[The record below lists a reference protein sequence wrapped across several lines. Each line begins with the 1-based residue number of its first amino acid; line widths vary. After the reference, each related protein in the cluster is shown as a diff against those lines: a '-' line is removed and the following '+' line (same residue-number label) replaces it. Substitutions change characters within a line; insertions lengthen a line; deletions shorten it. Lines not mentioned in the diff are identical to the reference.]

1 MGRYTGPKCRLCR
14 RQGIKL
20 MLRGSRCETAK
31 CPMEKQWRQQP
42 PGMHAWRRGRASEYG
57 VRLAEKQKVKR
68 HYGVWERQFMRYFHE
83 AERLKGNTGTGLLGL
98 LERRLDNVVYKLGFA
113 SSRASARMTI
123 TQGHIYINGR
133 RTNVPSY
140 LARVGDRI
148 SVKPVERS
156 QKLIRA
162 RLEELGEPSLQNWLS
177 LDLVKLEG
185 SIVAMPSRDDVQ
197 IPVEENLIV
206 ELCSK

>member
-1 MGRYTGPKCRLCR
+1 M
-14 RQGIKL
+14 KL

-42 PGMHAWRRGRASEYG
+42 PGMHAFRRGRASEYG

-68 HYGVWERQFMRYFHE
+68 HYGVYERQFMRYFHM
-83 AERLKGNTGTGLLGL
+83 AERIKGNTGTGLLGL
-98 LERRLDNVVYKLGFA
+98 LERRLDNAVYKLGFA

-123 TQGHIYINGR
+123 TQGHIHINGR
-133 RTNVPSY
+133 RVNIPSY
-140 LARVGDRI
+140 LVKVGDKI
-148 SVKPVERS
+148 SVKAAEKS
-156 QKLIRA
+156 QKLIRS
-162 RLEELGEPSLQNWLS
+162 RLEELGEPSLQNWLA
-177 LDLVKLEG
+177 LDMTKLEG
-185 SIVAMPSRDDVQ
+185 SVMALPGRDDVM